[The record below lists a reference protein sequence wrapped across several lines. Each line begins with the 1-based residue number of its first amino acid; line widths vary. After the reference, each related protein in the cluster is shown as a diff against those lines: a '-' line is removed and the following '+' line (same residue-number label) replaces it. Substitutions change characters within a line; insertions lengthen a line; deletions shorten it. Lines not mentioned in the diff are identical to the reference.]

1 MENSDI
7 KYIKYIC
14 LILVAFWAMNKCH
27 AQVAYQRMDSSSR
40 AVEKYI
46 TKAQIQSNTEQI
58 KYLNEQKNS
67 YSLFNKNES
76 IARSRQQAMIS
87 AKENE
92 NFRLNHKIFLINK
105 AQEMPLTIR

>member
-1 MENSDI
+1 MEKPDI

-14 LILVAFWAMNKCH
+14 FILIAFWAMNKCH
-27 AQVAYQRMDSSSR
+27 AQVAYQRMDPSSI
-40 AVEKYI
+40 AVEKHI
-46 TKAQIQSNTEQI
+46 TKAQVESNIQQI

-76 IARSRQQAMIS
+76 ITRSRQQAIIS

-105 AQEMPLTIR
+105 AQETPLTIR